1 MENVVYAGMLG
12 PWQIGLIVLAILLL
26 FGGKKLPELMKGMGK
41 GIKGFKDEMNGPTD
55 SNTSASKPADNTPSE
70 TKSED

>member
-26 FGGKKLPELMKGMGK
+26 FGGRKLPELMKGMGK
-41 GIKGFKDEMNGPTD
+41 GIKGFKDEMNG
-55 SNTSASKPADNTPSE
+55 SGEE
-70 TKSED
+70 TKEKIEE

>member
-1 MENVVYAGMLG
+1 MENVLSAGMLG

-41 GIKGFKDEMNGPTD
+41 GIKGFKDEMNGSGD
-55 SNTSASKPADNTPSE
+55 EKSAPA
-70 TKSED
+70 KSEPKSEE

>member
-26 FGGKKLPELMKGMGK
+26 FGGRKLPELMKGMGK
-41 GIKGFKDEMNGPTD
+41 GIKGFKDEMNGTADADKAPSKSD
-55 SNTSASKPADNTPSE
+55 S
-70 TKSED
+70 KSED

>member
-1 MENVVYAGMLG
+1 MENVVYAGFLG

-41 GIKGFKDEMNGPTD
+41 GIKGFKDEMNGTGED
-55 SNTSASKPADNTPSE
+55 VIIDESND
-70 TKSED
+70 KSED